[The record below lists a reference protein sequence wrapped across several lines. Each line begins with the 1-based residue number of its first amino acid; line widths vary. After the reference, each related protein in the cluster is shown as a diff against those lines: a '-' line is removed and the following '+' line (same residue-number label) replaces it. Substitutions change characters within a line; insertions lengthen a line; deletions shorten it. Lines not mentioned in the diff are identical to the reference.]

1 MTYYFSIFLPV
12 REGGYAIFFPD
23 FPEIASEGETVDEC
37 MVMAQDA
44 LSITV
49 EEYAKARRELP
60 APSTLERVQAVA
72 QKELEDET
80 VDASRPP
87 LFQLFGAPDMDMTPV
102 RINIS
107 LPKCVLEGLD
117 RKACARGMT
126 RSALIAKAA
135 QAYM

>member
-1 MTYYFSIFLPV
+1 
-12 REGGYAIFFPD
+12 
-23 FPEIASEGETVDEC
+23 
-37 MVMAQDA
+37 MAQDA
-44 LSITV
+44 LYHRRRVRDLPLLRHWSRYRKLPV
-49 EEYAKARRELP
+49 SQMPMSLLWLAK
-60 APSTLERVQAVA
+60 
-72 QKELEDET
+72 KGLEDET

-117 RKACARGMT
+117 RKASARGMT

>member
-49 EEYAKARRELP
+49 EEYAKARRQLP
-60 APSTLERVQAVA
+60 APSTLEQVQAVA

-80 VDASRPP
+80 VDASR
-87 LFQLFGAPDMDMTPV
+87 
-102 RINIS
+102 
-107 LPKCVLEGLD
+107 
-117 RKACARGMT
+117 CARYGYDPGAHQHQPPQVRAGGAGPQGQRPGNDPLGAHRQGCT
-126 RSALIAKAA
+126 GV
-135 QAYM
+135 YVTG